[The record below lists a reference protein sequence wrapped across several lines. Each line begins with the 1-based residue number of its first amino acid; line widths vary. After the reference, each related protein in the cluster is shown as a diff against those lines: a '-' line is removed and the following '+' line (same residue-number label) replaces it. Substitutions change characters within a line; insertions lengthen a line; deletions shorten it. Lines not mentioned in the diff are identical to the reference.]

1 MKERMSSIP
10 DSSLQGFQH
19 GGDGWVGGDGW
30 EVGRQHSECND
41 VGLTAKLKLMA
52 S

>member
-1 MKERMSSIP
+1 MVAM
-10 DSSLQGFQH
+10 G
-19 GGDGWVGGDGW
+19 GWVGGW